1 MASIFVEETLV
12 KSKASDEETFIDIFT
27 GDSKPFGTMAAFFSF
42 CAALGYS
49 QNRSY
54 ETKKRVNEVRDRT
67 FESIGSVG
75 SIFSIALDTKKDP
88 LILDNVDDCY
98 KIYEGFVNGGLS
110 IIKEEAKDLDNDEL
124 VQRLLTLVHEKAL
137 ENMDLEDEVE
147 VSIDEIWHVSN

>member
-1 MASIFVEETLV
+1 MASVFVEETLI
-12 KSKASDEETFIDIFT
+12 KSKPSDEETFIDIFC
-27 GDSKPFGTMAAFFSF
+27 GENKPFRTMAGFFSF

-67 FESIGSVG
+67 FQSLGYEEP
-75 SIFSIALDTKKDP
+75 IFTIALSKKRDP
-88 LILDNVDDCY
+88 LVLDNVDDCY
-98 KIYEGFVNGGLS
+98 KIYEDFINGGLS

-147 VSIDEIWHVSN
+147 VSIDEI